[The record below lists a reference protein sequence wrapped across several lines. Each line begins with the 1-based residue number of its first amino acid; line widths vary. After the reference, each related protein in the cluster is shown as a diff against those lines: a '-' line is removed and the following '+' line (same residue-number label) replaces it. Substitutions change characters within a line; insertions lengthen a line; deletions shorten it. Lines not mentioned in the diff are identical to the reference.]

1 MLKVVGLAAVTA
13 VVMDTL
19 LLRILMPQHT
29 RTARCISLFM
39 HSHRTAT
46 AAESGLGLGTITTA
60 VTADT
65 MAVTAGT
72 TEVIVGI
79 MVDTI
84 VETMV
89 ATTVAISVDITDITE
104 SIEITGFCGLVRL
117 GKLDLPSLPDKLLK
131 PVPLS

>member
-1 MLKVVGLAAVTA
+1 
-13 VVMDTL
+13 
-19 LLRILMPQHT
+19 
-29 RTARCISLFM
+29 
-39 HSHRTAT
+39 
-46 AAESGLGLGTITTA
+46 
-60 VTADT
+60 